1 VPAPIKETHQPA
13 PKPEPQ
19 PEPEPVLQPEPVV
32 ENELPEPPEPV
43 AAVPIVPVPV
53 VEKIEISPPQPV
65 PAPTARDI
73 AEQEIVDLI
82 LRAQRVSKSTG
93 APLEVCL
100 EQLRKH
106 LQPVVVEAAPKP
118 GKVRR
123 FEFQSSPDGLLTGA
137 KMIEE

>member
-13 PKPEPQ
+13 PKPEPKV
-19 PEPEPVLQPEPVV
+19 EPEPVSQPEPVV
-32 ENELPEPPEPV
+32 EDELPEPPEPV
-43 AAVPIVPVPV
+43 AAVPIVPAPV
-53 VEKIEISPPQPV
+53 AEKIEIAPPQPV